1 MTMYETVLK
10 LEHEINTTDTDI
22 DLNDLNQNS
31 LYRIA
36 VISRGKYGNSLPS
49 AMLLINTTSISE
61 AESLIYG
68 APSPPHSLV
77 VSAHGATFITIT
89 WQPPEFSHPH
99 EKIAYR
105 LFHRTGNNFTIVDT
119 KLLWV
124 RLPNLLPNSQHIFYL
139 TAIGSKGTSLPSE
152 TLVSW
157 TDPAIPAVIDVSILK
172 DFLFLLSTKLYYSL
186 QLFTHQILYL
196 KDQA

>member
-1 MTMYETVLK
+1 MEFTDYLVQYGKVNNMTMYETVLK

-22 DLNDLNQNS
+22 DLNDLDANR

-49 AMLLINTTSISE
+49 AMLLINTTSNTE
-61 AESLIYG
+61 TESLIYG

-77 VSAHGATFITIT
+77 VSGHGATFITIN

-124 RLPNLLPNSQHIFYL
+124 RLPSLLPNSQHIFYL

-152 TLVSW
+152 TLVAW
-157 TDPAIPAVIDVSILK
+157 TDPAIPAVIDVRSFK
-172 DFLFLLSTKLYYSL
+172 
-186 QLFTHQILYL
+186 
-196 KDQA
+196 